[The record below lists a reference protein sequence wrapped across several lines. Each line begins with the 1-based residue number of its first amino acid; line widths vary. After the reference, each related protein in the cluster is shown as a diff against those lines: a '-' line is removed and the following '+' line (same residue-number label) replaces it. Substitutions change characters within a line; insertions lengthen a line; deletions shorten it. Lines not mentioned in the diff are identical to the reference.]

1 LTENR
6 NNENEPAV
14 NEYGEKIAPKGE
26 KKENST
32 PSEERRYSSY
42 SGYNSYSGGKRPYNQ
57 RRPLLPPKGVSPE
70 SFDRQQAMPRNTQR
84 NDNANDSRP
93 YEQHRTYKSYS
104 SGGSKPYYNNRYNR
118 PYDNNRSYDSNR
130 SYSKP
135 YRTPDQNQN
144 GSASD
149 SGSVFEKTS
158 YERSY
163 EKPYQR
169 NSYDRRNSYDG
180 SSRYQ
185 GSRYSYS
192 NNNNNS
198 APRQF
203 PAELPAEN
211 AETDIRPAEH
221 TNHRAVKRI
230 PLKIIPLGGLNEI
243 GKNMTVFECGND
255 MFIVD
260 CGLAF
265 PDSDMPGV
273 DLVIPDF
280 SYIEQ
285 NISKVRGI
293 VITHGHEDHIGSLA
307 YLLKKFSIPVYA
319 TRLTVGLIEGKLK
332 EHNLMGQAKL
342 NVVSPRQTVKMGC
355 MAVEF
360 IRVNHSI
367 PDAVGLAV
375 HTPAGIVIHTGD
387 FKVDF
392 TPIEGGIID
401 LARFGELGNRGVLAL
416 MSDSTNAE
424 RPGHTAS
431 ERTVG
436 ASFEKLFA
444 KAEGKRIII
453 ATFASNIHRIQQ
465 IINKAVSSGRKVAVF
480 GRSMLNVI
488 STAMELGYLSVPD
501 GVIIDLETMSKYPP
515 EKIVLITTGSQGEPM
530 SALTR
535 MAMNEHRSVTIT
547 PMDYIIIS
555 ANPIPGNE
563 KYVTKVVN
571 ELLKAGAEVIYE
583 SMYDVHVSGHACQEE
598 IKLIMSLT
606 RPRFFIPVH
615 GEYKH
620 LKKSANLAYSM
631 GIPESNV
638 IIGSIGDVIETDGTT
653 IGITGKVQ
661 AGRVL
666 VDGLGVGDVG
676 SIVLRDRKHLAE
688 DGLIVAVATIE
699 SESGTILAGPDI
711 LSRGFVYVRENEE
724 MMEAARDIVKKSLE
738 ASLSE
743 GVKDWNSIKSGL
755 RDSLSDYIYMKT
767 KRNPMILPIIEEI

>member
-1 LTENR
+1 MRYLKLSENQ
-6 NNENEPAV
+6 NKGNDIAV
-14 NEYGEKIAPKGE
+14 NEYGERIAPKPE
-26 KKENST
+26 KSENTARNNASAKN
-32 PSEERRYSSY
+32 RSY
-42 SGYNSYSGGKRPYNQ
+42 SRYQKPL
-57 RRPLLPPKGVSPE
+57 RRPALPPKGVSAAA
-70 SFDRQQAMPRNTQR
+70 FGRQQAE
-84 NDNANDSRP
+84 NA
-93 YEQHRTYKSYS
+93 
-104 SGGSKPYYNNRYNR
+104 
-118 PYDNNRSYDSNR
+118 
-130 SYSKP
+130 
-135 YRTPDQNQN
+135 
-144 GSASD
+144 
-149 SGSVFEKTS
+149 
-158 YERSY
+158 
-163 EKPYQR
+163 
-169 NSYDRRNSYDG
+169 
-180 SSRYQ
+180 
-185 GSRYSYS
+185 
-192 NNNNNS
+192 NNNNNNVNAEAPEKPRQEYQQQNGYRS
-198 APRQF
+198 YRNKPYNKNYNKNYKAPRQQNDAAVTEI
-203 PAELPAEN
+203 PAQPFTFEKTAFEKSYEQSKPYGRKNQEIKNYNQERRYQPRNNYRDDQQAAPE
-211 AETDIRPAEH
+211 EKYQH
-221 TNHRAVKRI
+221 VVYHSNHRAVKRT
-230 PLKIIPLGGLNEI
+230 PLRIIPLGGLNEI

-280 SYIEQ
+280 TYVEQ
-285 NISKVRGI
+285 NIDKVRGI
-293 VITHGHEDHIGSLA
+293 VITHGHEDHIGGLA
-307 YLLKKFSIPVYA
+307 YLLKKVNIPVYA
-319 TRLTVGLIEGKLK
+319 TRLTIGLIEGKLK
-332 EHNLMGQAKL
+332 EHNLLSQTKL
-342 NVVSPRQTVKMGC
+342 NVVTPRQTVKMGC

-360 IRVNHSI
+360 IHVNHSI
-367 PDAVGLAV
+367 PDAVGLAI

-424 RPGHTAS
+424 KPGHTAS
-431 ERTVG
+431 ERKVG
-436 ASFEKLFA
+436 SSFENLFA

-465 IINKAVSSGRKVAVF
+465 IINNAVRTDRKVAVF

-488 STAMELGYLSVPD
+488 STAMELGYLSVPE
-501 GVIIDLETMSKYPP
+501 GVIIDLEAMNKYPP

-555 ANPIPGNE
+555 ATPIPGNE
-563 KYVTKVVN
+563 KYVTRVVN

-598 IKLIMSLT
+598 LKLIMALT

-620 LKKSANLAYSM
+620 LKKSAGLANSI
-631 GIPESNV
+631 GIPESNI
-638 IIGSIGDVIETDGTT
+638 IIGSIGDVIETDGTDLR
-653 IGITGKVQ
+653 ITGKVT

-688 DGLIVAVATIE
+688 DGLIVVVATIE

-711 LSRGFVYVRENEE
+711 LSRGFVYVRESEE
-724 MMEAARDIVKKSLE
+724 MMEAARDILRKTLE
-738 ASLSE
+738 SCLAG
-743 GVKDWNSIKSGL
+743 GVRDWNGIKSSL